1 MINNKYEDLISEFK
15 SITKQRW
22 LKSVNNST
30 NGVGL
35 TFEKLISKEPD
46 SMFFPDYYGT
56 EIKCTTRFSGYPIT
70 LFTIAFD
77 GETFYEMNRL
87 LEKYGKQD
95 TIYKDKKILISNLAV
110 NKKILVN
117 NKYYF
122 EIKLDYCNKKLFL
135 AIYDINKNLIEK
147 SSYIDFSS
155 LKTHLELKLS
165 RLTLVYA
172 SKKRI
177 ENDNYYRYYKMIIY
191 ELKSF
196 ETFLELLNNNII
208 KVEIVGR
215 VSRSGSEK
223 GRQRNKNLVFK
234 LPKENITYLFNEI
247 LILDL
252 DKK

>member
-1 MINNKYEDLISEFK
+1 MINNKYDNLINEFK
-15 SITKQRW
+15 SITKRRW
-22 LKSVNNST
+22 IKSVNNNT

-35 TFEKLISKEPD
+35 TFEKLLNKEPD

-56 EIKCTTRFSGYPIT
+56 EIKCTTRFSGFPIT

-95 TIYKDKKILISNLAV
+95 AIYKDKKTLISNLII

-117 NKYYF
+117 EKYYF
-122 EIKLDYCNKKLFL
+122 ELKINYCNEKLFI
-135 AIYDINKNLIEK
+135 AIYDINENLIER
-147 SSYIDFSS
+147 SSYINFSS
-155 LKTHLELKLS
+155 LKTHLKLKLS
-165 RLTLVYA
+165 KLALVYA

-196 ETFLELLNNNII
+196 ETFLKLLENNII

-215 VSRSGSEK
+215 ISRSGLEK
-223 GRQRNKNLVFK
+223 GKQKNKNLVFK
-234 LPKENITYLFNEI
+234 LPKENITDLFNKI
-247 LILDL
+247 LVLDL

>member
-1 MINNKYEDLISEFK
+1 MNNG
-15 SITKQRW
+15 
-22 LKSVNNST
+22 T
-30 NGVGL
+30 NGVVGL

-95 TIYKDKKILISNLAV
+95 TIYKDKKILISNLVV

-122 EIKLDYCNKKLFL
+122 EIKLDYYNKKLFL

-165 RLTLVYA
+165 RLALVYA

-196 ETFLELLNNNII
+196 ETFLELLNKNII